1 MTTFDKREE
10 GFEKKFALD
19 EELLFKAGARRNKL
33 LGLWAAEKLGL
44 SGAEADAYAKS
55 VVMAD
60 FAEAGDEDV
69 FLLTNTTAQPQVA
82 LLDTWN
88 GGAGFGHVAAGLI
101 MEAIGRN
108 LSAAPMLSTGILA
121 TTALVAGVPARVLR
135 LLTEPELAWKAE
147 GTASYQELT
156 RRSFATMRA
165 TAPLAAPERDRRRID
180 LPELLPLS
188 ARKARLA

>member
-33 LGLWAAEKLGL
+33 LGLWAAEKLGI

-69 FLLTNTTAQPQVA
+69 FRKVKGD
-82 LLDTWN
+82 LD
-88 GGAGFGHVAAGLI
+88 AAGVDISDHQLHRQMTEL
-101 MEAIGRN
+101 ME
-108 LSAAPMLSTGILA
+108 
-121 TTALVAGVPARVLR
+121 VAVEQVDAD
-135 LLTEPELAWKAE
+135 
-147 GTASYQELT
+147 SH
-156 RRSFATMRA
+156 RRQ
-165 TAPLAAPERDRRRID
+165 
-180 LPELLPLS
+180 
-188 ARKARLA
+188 